1 MTFGFVKQIW
11 SDSSSAENK
20 PSSMT
25 SDAEKAIKQAILDSL
40 YYHCQT
46 RTYTSLD
53 VLTKLLTDLKH
64 VPPSNSQDQ
73 LLEIIRTYK
82 ITGKNLEATI
92 DALYSVL
99 YSPAPEGSGKGYE
112 WNPHEP

>member
-1 MTFGFVKQIW
+1 MSFGFVKQIW
-11 SDSSSAENK
+11 SDSTQADSKTSNMSTQAEQ
-20 PSSMT
+20 
-25 SDAEKAIKQAILDSL
+25 AIKQAILDSL

-64 VPPSNSQDQ
+64 VPPSNSQDK
-73 LLEIIRTYK
+73 LLEIIREYK
-82 ITGKNLEATI
+82 KTGKNLEATI

-99 YSPAPEGSGKGYE
+99 YPPVPEGAGKGTE
-112 WNPHEP
+112 WEGM